1 MQKKKRKQGL
11 IVMLT
16 AKNSLLATMTLRLG
30 SGGRGRADAQSRVAL
45 VTVLMMNSIPVIQTG
60 SYFLG
65 REAA

>member
-1 MQKKKRKQGL
+1 
-11 IVMLT
+11 MLT